1 MAHQRNNE
9 NLRKEEVL
17 QAFVNE
23 RNKVQDNPPQ
33 TNNPNLNNKKEPA
46 PVHQEHQEHQEQHQE
61 HTQDSTKHNEE
72 MPASSNN
79 TGEEK

>member
-33 TNNPNLNNKKEPA
+33 TNNPNLNNQKEPA
-46 PVHQEHQEHQEQHQE
+46 PVPRTPRTPRTTPGTYTRLHQ
-61 HTQDSTKHNEE
+61 T
-72 MPASSNN
+72 
-79 TGEEK
+79 

>member
-23 RNKVQDNPPQ
+23 RNKVKDNPPQ
-33 TNNPNLNNKKEPA
+33 TNKPNLNNQKEIA
-46 PVHQEHQEHQEQHQE
+46 PGHQEHLEQHQAN
-61 HTQDSTKHNEE
+61 TQDPTKLNKE
-72 MPASSNN
+72 MPASSSN